1 MGDPKFPHK
10 KYSTP
15 RHPWEKNRIEDENKL
30 LIKYGLVNKKEIW
43 RGEAMISSVRSQA
56 RYLRARLRSSD
67 APAQKQFSDMVSRLS
82 RYKLLGENASLDDV
96 LSLNVE
102 NILDRR
108 LQTIV
113 FRKNLA
119 VSEKQARQLITHGH
133 ISVAGRRVTI
143 PGMLIEAR
151 DEGSVEYYENSPL
164 KDELHPIRQSLLSP
178 AERTGENKE
187 EPKEETKE
195 EKINE

>member
-15 RHPWEKNRIEDENKL
+15 RHPWEKDRIEDENKI

-43 RGEAMISSVRSQA
+43 RGEAMISSIRSQA
-56 RYLRARLRSSD
+56 RFLRAKLRSSD
-67 APAQKQFSDMVSRLS
+67 PAAQKQFAQMVQRLG
-82 RYKLLGENASLDDV
+82 RYKLLSENASLDDV

-133 ISVAGRRVTI
+133 ISVGGRRVTI
-143 PGMLIEAR
+143 PGMLIEAQYE
-151 DEGSVEYYENSPL
+151 DTIEYFENSPL

-178 AERTGENKE
+178 AERAEESKE
-187 EPKEETKE
+187 EPKEEKV
-195 EKINE
+195 NE